1 MKKKMVLDKVFVRLA
16 VLVTIPLMV
25 MGMISWMTYIRQESE
40 KNNMTVELYT
50 EEISGEYEQLL
61 SMIKRYYMEFSA
73 SEGFRRLIQQ
83 KAIPYHMP
91 AQLREAQN
99 GMKGNSLID
108 GFVEDYE
115 FLNLSQGWI
124 LDNYGLFPYG
134 DLKNKE
140 QPRNQ
145 SCSEGIQ
152 KRAIPPKKQ
161 TVN

>member
-1 MKKKMVLDKVFVRLA
+1 
-16 VLVTIPLMV
+16 
-25 MGMISWMTYIRQESE
+25 
-40 KNNMTVELYT
+40 MTVELYT

-152 KRAIPPKKQ
+152 KRAIPSKKQ